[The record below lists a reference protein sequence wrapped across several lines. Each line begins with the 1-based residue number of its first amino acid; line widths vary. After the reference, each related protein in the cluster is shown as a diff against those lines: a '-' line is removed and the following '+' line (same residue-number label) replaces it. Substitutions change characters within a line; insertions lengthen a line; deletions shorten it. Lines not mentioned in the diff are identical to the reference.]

1 MLNINLTLF
10 RLETYS
16 MTSETKQWF
25 QLEEIIKSKTSSI
38 VRAKVLVKDVIK
50 MDLAWVESFFSYFT
64 VQDSCL
70 IFPRDINFNGLS
82 FNSLTKFVVH
92 VQANEDISSFQV
104 DFFEKALVARLSLPS
119 FFKRFDKIGEF
130 SALKTIEFNTEQTRS
145 FTDEDITWMA
155 EFILKKLDN
164 FPQLKLVKLKN
175 IDLSSN
181 SKASELIEALKSRK

>member
-25 QLEEIIKSKTSSI
+25 QLEEIIKSTTSSI

-50 MDLAWVESFFSYFT
+50 MDLAWVESFFSHFT

-82 FNSLTKFVVH
+82 FNSLTNFVVH